1 MKIGIIIYIIEIILI
16 ILFRYILKKEKTD
29 KLFLKVSFTVLLL
42 SLFVR
47 KPISDMG
54 NYLNYF
60 HYLNN
65 CSLENFFKFDL
76 EILYKILNLFIGK
89 IWLNDTFFM
98 IVIAFITSIGPYFLI
113 KKYSKNYG
121 MSILLY
127 ISIGS
132 FYMQF
137 FIIRQAIA
145 ISILSFSLIFIEKRK
160 FIKYAMLVVIASLFH
175 TSALFF
181 IIVYPFCIWKN
192 KKMKFVV
199 FSTASAIAYIFKE
212 KIVSLIIHTG
222 YASYLTSA
230 KYGYAGSGYG
240 ALVMFIIIILLCYLF
255 DNKEDDREKEM
266 FYSISF
272 IGIIIHAL
280 APQLAILGR
289 LSNYFCD
296 SYCILP
302 VNIFEK
308 SLKDN
313 TKILNF
319 CIIVC
324 TFIYLFL
331 FNQYTNYSFIWIM

>member
-16 ILFRYILKKEKTD
+16 FFFRYIFKKEKTD
-29 KLFLKVSFTVLLL
+29 KLFLKVSFLVLLL
-42 SLFVR
+42 SLIFR
-47 KPISDMG
+47 KPVSDMG

-60 HYLNN
+60 HYLNE
-65 CSLENFFKFDL
+65 CSWENFMKFDL
-76 EILYKILNLFIGK
+76 EIFYKILNLCIGK
-89 IWLNDTFFM
+89 IWLNDTFFI
-98 IVIAFITSIGPYFLI
+98 IVIALITSIGPYFLI

-127 ISIGS
+127 ISIGT

-137 FIIRQAIA
+137 FILRQAIA
-145 ISILSFSLIFIEKRK
+145 ISILSFSLIFIEKK
-160 FIKYAMLVVIASLFH
+160 QFIKYAMLVIVASLFH
-175 TSALFF
+175 SSALFF
-181 IIVYPFCIWKN
+181 IIIYPFAVWKN
-192 KKMKFVV
+192 KKNKFIL
-199 FSTASAIAYIFKE
+199 FSVASVIAYIFKE
-212 KIVSLIIHTG
+212 KIVSLITHTG
-222 YASYLTSA
+222 YASYLNST
-230 KYGYAGSGYG
+230 KYGYSGSGYG
-240 ALVMFIIIILLCYLF
+240 ALCMFIILILLCYIF
-255 DNKEDDREKEM
+255 DNKEDDRVKEM

-272 IGIIIHAL
+272 ICIIIHTL

-302 VNIFEK
+302 VNIFER

-324 TFIYLFL
+324 AFIYLFI
-331 FNQYTNYSFIWIM
+331 FNSYTNYSFIWMT

>member
-16 ILFRYILKKEKTD
+16 FFFRYILKKEKTD
-29 KLFLKVSFTVLLL
+29 KLFLKVSFLVLLL
-42 SLFVR
+42 SLLFR
-47 KPISDMG
+47 KPVSDMG

-60 HYLNN
+60 HYLNE
-65 CSLENFFKFDL
+65 CSWEKFLKFDL

-98 IVIAFITSIGPYFLI
+98 IIIAFITSIGPYFLI

-121 MSILLY
+121 ISILLY

-145 ISILSFSLIFIEKRK
+145 ISVLSFSLIFIEKRK
-160 FIKYAMLVVIASLFH
+160 FLKYAILVVIAGLFH
-175 TSALFF
+175 SSALFF
-181 IIVYPFCIWKN
+181 IIVYPFAVWKN
-192 KKMKFVV
+192 KKKKFIL
-199 FSTASAIAYIFKE
+199 FSTVSVIAYIFRE
-212 KIVSLIIHTG
+212 KIVSLITHTG
-222 YASYLTSA
+222 YASYLIST
-230 KYGYAGSGYG
+230 KYGYSGSGYG
-240 ALVMFIIIILLCYLF
+240 ALGMFILIILLCYLF
-255 DNKEDDREKEM
+255 DNKEDNTEKEM

-296 SYCILP
+296 SYCVLP

-324 TFIYLFL
+324 TFIYLL
-331 FNQYTNYSFIWIM
+331 IFNSYREYSFIWMM